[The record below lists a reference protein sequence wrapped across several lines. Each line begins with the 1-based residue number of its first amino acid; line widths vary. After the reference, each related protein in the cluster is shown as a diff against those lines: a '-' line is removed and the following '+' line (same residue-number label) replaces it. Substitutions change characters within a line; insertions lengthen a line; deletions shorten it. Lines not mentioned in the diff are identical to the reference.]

1 MPPAKG
7 PSGSRK
13 MGLKRLFFSLHSQ
26 SSTRFLTIAALGI
39 PQAISHES
47 ILRKLSHQES
57 SDIGIDKEE
66 WK

>member
-1 MPPAKG
+1 
-7 PSGSRK
+7 

-39 PQAISHES
+39 PQSISHES